1 MKLARS
7 VGILFSLP
15 LCLCPILAG
24 ADPPAGKPPVLN
36 GIRETTLPNGLTVLT
51 KEEHAAPVVYFSVW
65 YKVGSVN
72 EQVGQTGMSHLM
84 EHMMFKGT
92 KAHGPGALVA
102 ALEGVGAQY
111 NADTW
116 MDRTAYHEVLAPDRL
131 ELAMQLES
139 DRMVNSLYDEAQ
151 HQKEMTVVRSEYEGG
166 ENRPSGVLGK
176 AVRLTAYQVHPYRW
190 DTIGFR
196 SDIENFTRDE
206 MYAYYKNYYTPNN
219 ATVVIVGDFDTAKAL
234 TMVGKYFG
242 SYKPHPI
249 QQHFITP
256 EPPQEGERRVVVRR
270 AGTLPLI
277 EIAYHIPAFGQPD
290 RYALNVLE
298 TVLSSGRTGRF
309 FQDLVQPGLASDTG
323 ANDDALR
330 DPDLIHLTA
339 TAQPGHSNP
348 DLEKALLAEVTR
360 LQQSPISPEELTRAI
375 SQGEANYVFGQEAI
389 DQDGAQLGENAMKGD
404 WRYGETY
411 LENLRRVTAA
421 DVQRVAQKYLVET
434 NCTVG
439 YFEPILPAG
448 AKPPTALPPPGNSP
462 SAAASPDLAA
472 RPAPLPAKIGAT
484 SRPLSAA
491 PTRTVLDNGLT
502 IIVQENHAHPAVS
515 VSGAILTAGAVF
527 DPWDRRGLA
536 DLTAAQLSRGTQS
549 RSLLDIART
558 LENVGASASVSAS
571 VWGGGEYVG
580 LGGHSLSRDFDT
592 VLDVLSDE
600 LQHPSFPAEELDKE
614 RTQRLAS
621 VAFGRQDTQQ
631 LAIIAFFDAL
641 FPPGHPYHLPTLD
654 EQTTFLK
661 GVTREDLAAFHAVHY
676 APDRMILTIVGDVSA
691 ADAVASVKK
700 YFGAWPKK
708 GGLPPVVIPDTAPQT
723 AAEQALVIP
732 VADKAQVDVF
742 YGYPGA
748 LKRSDPDFY
757 AADVLNT
764 VLGIG
769 FTGRLMS
776 SVRDRMGLVYGIGSY
791 RSATLGQG
799 PFFIGFGSNPANV
812 DAAVAEMDR
821 QVALLR
827 EKGVTQKE
835 VAQAISYQIGSY
847 SVRLS
852 TNTNVADEL
861 RDAEVYGLG
870 LDYIQRHADHYRA
883 VTADQVNA
891 AAQKYLHPGTGTLVI
906 AGTYTGKFAGKTGG
920 K

>member
-1 MKLARS
+1 MNLARS
-7 VGILFSLP
+7 VAVLLTFPLF
-15 LCLCPILAG
+15 LCPILAG
-24 ADPPAGKPPVLN
+24 AAPADKPPMLN
-36 GIRETTLPNGLTVLT
+36 GIRETILPNRLTILT

-92 KAHGPGALVA
+92 KAHGLGALDA
-102 ALEGVGAQY
+102 ALEGVGADY
-111 NADTW
+111 NANTW
-116 MDRTAYHEVLAPDRL
+116 MDRTAYFEVLAPDRL

-166 ENRPSGVLGK
+166 ENRPSEVLGK

-219 ATVVIVGDFDTAKAL
+219 ATVVIVGDFDTAQAL

-242 SYKPHPI
+242 SYKPHPV

-270 AGTLPLI
+270 AGTLPLT
-277 EIAYHIPAFGQPD
+277 EIAYHIPAFGHPD
-290 RYALNVLE
+290 RYALDVLE
-298 TVLSSGRTGRF
+298 TALSSGRTGRF
-309 FQDLVQPGLASDTG
+309 FQDLVQPGLASETG
-323 ANDDALR
+323 ANDWGLR

-339 TAQPGHSNP
+339 TAQPGHSSP

-360 LQQSPISPEELTRAI
+360 LQQSAISPEELMRAI

-404 WRYGETY
+404 WRHGETY
-411 LENLRRVTAA
+411 LENLRKVTAA

-434 NCTVG
+434 NRTVG

-448 AKPPTALPPPGNSP
+448 AKPPTALPPPGGTP
-462 SAAASPDLAA
+462 PAAASPDLAA
-472 RPAPLPAKIGAT
+472 RPAPLPAQTGAAP
-484 SRPLSAA
+484 RPLSAA

-502 IIVQENHAHPAVS
+502 VIVQENHAHPAVS
-515 VSGAILTAGAVF
+515 VSGAILTAGGVF
-527 DPWDRRGLA
+527 DPSDRRGLA
-536 DLTAAQLSRGTQS
+536 DLTASQLSRGTQS

-558 LENVGASASVSAS
+558 LENVGASASV
-571 VWGGGEYVG
+571 WGGEEYAG

-600 LQHPSFPAEELDKE
+600 LQHPAFPAEELDKA
-614 RTQRLAS
+614 RTQRLAD
-621 VAFGRQDTQQ
+621 VAFGRQDTGQ
-631 LAIIAFFDAL
+631 LARIAFSDAL
-641 FPPGHPYHLPTLD
+641 FPPNHPYHRLTLD
-654 EQTTFLK
+654 EQAAFLQ
-661 GVTREDLAAFHAVHY
+661 GVTRQDMVAFHASNY
-676 APDRMILTIVGDVSA
+676 APDRMVLTIVGDVDTSA
-691 ADAVASVKK
+691 AIASVKR

-708 GGLPPVVIPDTAPQT
+708 GDLPPVVIPDTAPQT
-723 AAEQALVIP
+723 AAERTLVLP
-732 VADKAQVDVF
+732 VADKAQVDVI
-742 YGYPGA
+742 YGYPGG
-748 LKRSDPDFY
+748 LKRSDSDFY

-764 VLGIG
+764 ILGVG
-769 FTGRLMS
+769 FTGRLMAN
-776 SVRDRMGLVYGIGSY
+776 VRDRMGLVYGIGSATD
-791 RSATLGQG
+791 ATLGRG
-799 PFFIGFGSNPANV
+799 AFRVRFGSNPANV

-827 EKGVTQKE
+827 EKGVTQGE
-835 VAQAISYQIGSY
+835 VARAISYQIGSY
-847 SVRLS
+847 SVWLS
-852 TNTNVADEL
+852 TSAHVADEL

-891 AAQKYLHPGTGTLVI
+891 AARKYLHPGTGTLVI
-906 AGTYTGKFAGKTGG
+906 AGTYAGKFAGKTAG